1 MIELEYLRD
10 WVYGPVLA
18 VITLLASF
26 FWHKMAKDR
35 KELKEEIKEQKE
47 EIKILREDHSLTKKN
62 VAEQKV
68 CIGRI
73 DELVKG
79 LEK

>member
-26 FWHKMAKDR
+26 IWHKIAKDR
-35 KELKEEIKEQKE
+35 KEVREEIKT
-47 EIKILREDHSLTKKN
+47 IREDHSLTKKN
-62 VAEQKV
+62 VAELKV
-68 CIGRI
+68 CIGRM
-73 DELVKG
+73 DERLKAS
-79 LEK
+79 EK